1 MTNILKKPSH
11 RARLARQ
18 GHDLSRRVLF
28 TSSCG
33 HIIPVHHF
41 YVSAGDRV
49 SMNDRLFTRT
59 QPLKTPAF
67 IRSVEHLYYF
77 YVPISQIDSY
87 YGQAKYGISDF
98 TNTND
103 LTADSGSTA
112 VIGGYVNPGF
122 FPAVTFFTVFQQLF
136 GVATIQ
142 PYVVN
147 AGTNGTVYFYY
158 RQDYPVSG
166 STQTHSLFDQ
176 YGIPQIWN
184 SIRLMESLGYSSK
197 WFDNDVFESG
207 TPMNPY
213 PLLAYQ
219 KIWYDFFRL
228 STWQRCNPF
237 AFNLNYAYKGG
248 FNTPYLPQ
256 VNVNM
261 NDGTTTG
268 SFLTLHYHPLK
279 KDFFT
284 NVEPAPLFDV
294 FDQTG
299 YAYNVENYQS
309 DLRSQILSAYGVQL
323 QSVDNNLVTRKNEGV
338 ALKKK
343 GDSIIFND
351 YKDGGGMPLAG
362 YSTVQQL
369 RLAFAYDRLLAIT
382 QRAGKHYDDQV
393 RAHLGVSIPQGISNE
408 VYYLGCHSSNLMIGE
423 VVSTAAGETSGGS
436 SSVLGELGGRGLNS
450 SNNNKRIKFTA
461 PDDGIVMIL
470 YACVPEVDYKD
481 EGIERQN
488 LYTGIMYWPRPEF
501 DRLGMQPLYLVQSS
515 LGIDNINTVIG
526 WQYRWAEFKLT
537 YDIVHGAFNHTLS
550 DWTSSIVFGQFGAFV
565 NNLYCPPTYFDGVFA
580 LNFQPDTSVP
590 SELST
595 VDNQAKIVLSVS
607 TASGVSTTVTEY
619 TPPYKGD
626 SGALLGAWSDS
637 MMYERDPL
645 LHSVDLDIKL
655 SSWMSTY
662 GLPNI

>member
-1 MTNILKKPSH
+1 MPNILKKPSH
-11 RARLARQ
+11 RARLARH

-41 YVSAGDRV
+41 YVSAGDKV
-49 SMNDRLFTRT
+49 SMDDRLFTRT

-77 YVPISQIDSY
+77 YVPISQLDSY

-112 VIGGYVNPGF
+112 AIGGYVNPGY
-122 FPAVTFFTVFQQLF
+122 FPSLTFFTVFQQLF
-136 GVATIQ
+136 GTATIQ
-142 PYVVN
+142 PYVVT
-147 AGTNGTVYFYY
+147 AGVNSSVYFYY

-184 SIRLMESLGYSSK
+184 SIRLMEALGYSSK
-197 WFDNDVFESG
+197 WFDNAVFTTD

-284 NVEPAPLFDV
+284 SVEPTPLFDV
-294 FDQTG
+294 FDQSG
-299 YAYNVENYQS
+299 YAYNVTGNQS
-309 DLRSQILSAYGVQL
+309 DLRSQILSTYGVQL
-323 QSVDNNLVTRKNEGV
+323 QDANSTLT
-338 ALKKK
+338 AP
-343 GDSIIFND
+343 GDSYVRMDPDAYDTQAGSFSGARTPFA
-351 YKDGGGMPLAG
+351 DG
-362 YSTVQQL
+362 YNSVNQL

-423 VVSTAAGETSGGS
+423 VVSTAAGETTGGS
-436 SSVLGELGGRGLNS
+436 SSVLGELGGRGLGS
-450 SNNNKRIKFTA
+450 SNKNKRIKFTA

-481 EGIERQN
+481 EGIDRQN
-488 LYTGIMYWPRPEF
+488 LYTNIMYWPRPEF

-515 LGIDNINTVIG
+515 VGIDNINTVIG

-580 LNFQPDTSVP
+580 LNFKPDTSVP
-590 SELST
+590 SSLSS
-595 VDNQAKIVLSVS
+595 VDEQAKIVLSVS
-607 TASGVSTTVTEY
+607 QASGVSTSVTEY
-619 TPPYKGD
+619 TPPYNGD
-626 SGALLGAWSDS
+626 TGALLGAWSDS

-662 GLPNI
+662 GLPNV

>member
-1 MTNILKKPSH
+1 
-11 RARLARQ
+11 
-18 GHDLSRRVLF
+18 
-28 TSSCG
+28 
-33 HIIPVHHF
+33 
-41 YVSAGDRV
+41 
-49 SMNDRLFTRT
+49 MNDRLFTRT

-98 TNTND
+98 NNTND
-103 LTADSGSTA
+103 LTADTGSTA
-112 VIGGYVNPGF
+112 AIGGYVNPGY
-122 FPAVTFFTVFQQLF
+122 FPSLTFFTVFQQLF
-136 GVATIQ
+136 GVATIK
-142 PYVVN
+142 PYVVAAGAGN
-147 AGTNGTVYFYY
+147 AVYFYY

-166 STQTHSLFDQ
+166 STKTHSLFDP

-184 SIRLMESLGYSSK
+184 SMRLMESLGYSSK
-197 WFDNDVFESG
+197 WFDNDVFTTD

-248 FNTPYLPQ
+248 FNVPYLPQ

-284 NVEPAPLFDV
+284 NVEPTPLFDV

-299 YAYNVENYQS
+299 YAYNVANNQS
-309 DLRSQILSAYGVQL
+309 ELRSQILSAYGVQL
-323 QSVDNNLVTRKNEGV
+323 QSGLNNLTSLN
-338 ALKKK
+338 
-343 GDSIIFND
+343 ND
-351 YKDGGGMPLAG
+351 YINATSGGNNIALGDFQGSGSSYGDG
-362 YSTVQQL
+362 YNTVQQI
-369 RLAFAYDRLLAIT
+369 RLAFAFDRLLAIT

-436 SSVLGELGGRGLNS
+436 SSVLGELGGRGLGS
-450 SNNNKRIKFTA
+450 SNKNKRIKFTA

-481 EGIERQN
+481 EGIDRQN
-488 LYTGIMYWPRPEF
+488 LYTNIMYWPRPEF

-515 LGIDNINTVIG
+515 VGIDSINTIIG

-580 LNFQPDTSVP
+580 LNFKPDTSVTGD
-590 SELST
+590 LST

-607 TASGVSTTVTEY
+607 QAPGVPTAVTEY
-619 TPPYKGD
+619 TPPYNGD
-626 SGALLGAWSDS
+626 AGALLGAWSDS

>member
-1 MTNILKKPSH
+1 MSNILKKPSH
-11 RARLARQ
+11 RARLARH

-41 YVSAGDRV
+41 YVSAGDKV

-103 LTADSGSTA
+103 LAADTGSTA
-112 VIGGYVNPGF
+112 AIGGYVNPGY
-122 FPAVTFFTVFQQLF
+122 FPALTFFTVFQQLF
-136 GVATIQ
+136 GINTIQ
-142 PYVVN
+142 PYVVT
-147 AGTNGTVYFYY
+147 ADSAVYFYY
-158 RQDYPVSG
+158 RQDYPISG

-184 SIRLMESLGYSSK
+184 SMRLMESLGYSSK
-197 WFDNDVFESG
+197 WFDNDVFTTD

-248 FNTPYLPQ
+248 FNVPYLPQ

-261 NDGTTTG
+261 NDGDTTG

-284 NVEPAPLFDV
+284 NVEPSPLFDV

-299 YAYNVENYQS
+299 YAYNVDDNSS

-323 QSVDNNLVTRKNEGV
+323 QGISNLTTRYNDHVRTVDSSLSDGAISGIDFDTSVQ
-338 ALKKK
+338 
-343 GDSIIFND
+343 S
-351 YKDGGGMPLAG
+351 
-362 YSTVQQL
+362 L

-436 SSVLGELGGRGLNS
+436 SSVLGELGGRGLGS
-450 SNNNKRIKFTA
+450 SNKNKRINFTA

-481 EGIERQN
+481 EGIDRQN
-488 LYTGIMYWPRPEF
+488 LYTSIMYWPRPEF

-515 LGIDNINTVIG
+515 VGIDNINTVIG

-550 DWTSSIVFGQFGAFV
+550 DWTSSIVFGQFGSFV

-580 LNFQPDTSVP
+580 LNFKPETSVP
-590 SELST
+590 SDLSV
-595 VDNQAKIVLSVS
+595 VDEQAKIVLSVS
-607 TASGVSTTVTEY
+607 QAPGVSTTVTEY
-619 TPPYKGD
+619 TPPYNGD
-626 SGALLGAWSDS
+626 AGALLGAWSDS

>member
-1 MTNILKKPSH
+1 MPNILKKPSH
-11 RARLARQ
+11 RARLARH

-33 HIIPVHHF
+33 HIIPVNHF
-41 YVSAGDRV
+41 YVSAGDKV

-98 TNTND
+98 INTND
-103 LTADSGSTA
+103 LTADTGSTA
-112 VIGGYVNPGF
+112 AIGGYVNPGY
-122 FPAVTFFTVFQQLF
+122 FPKLTFFTVFQQLF
-136 GVATIQ
+136 GIGTIQ
-142 PYVVN
+142 PYVVYN
-147 AGTNGTVYFYY
+147 DTTSSVFFYY

-166 STQTHSLFDQ
+166 TTKTHSLFDQ

-184 SIRLMESLGYSSK
+184 SIRLMEALGYSSK
-197 WFDNDVFESG
+197 WFDNDVFTTD

-284 NVEPAPLFDV
+284 NVEPTPLFDV
-294 FDQTG
+294 FDQSG
-299 YAYNVENYQS
+299 YAYNVDNNQS
-309 DLRSQILSAYGVQL
+309 ELRSQILSAYGVQL
-323 QSVDNNLVTRKNEGV
+323 QDLNSNLTTPRASNVRMDPKAYDIQAGAFSGTGTPF
-338 ALKKK
+338 A
-343 GDSIIFND
+343 
-351 YKDGGGMPLAG
+351 DG
-362 YSTVQQL
+362 YNSVQQL
-369 RLAFAYDRLLAIT
+369 RLAFAYDRLLSIT

-393 RAHLGVSIPQGISNE
+393 SAHLGVSIPQGISNE

-436 SSVLGELGGRGLNS
+436 SSVLGELGGRGLGS
-450 SNNNKRIKFTA
+450 SNKNKRINFTA

-481 EGIERQN
+481 EGIDRQN
-488 LYTGIMYWPRPEF
+488 MYTNIMYWPRPEF

-515 LGIDNINTVIG
+515 VGIDNFNTVIG

-565 NNLYCPPTYFDGVFA
+565 NNLYCPPTYFDGIFA
-580 LNFQPDTSVP
+580 LNFKPDTSTGD
-590 SELST
+590 LSD
-595 VDNQAKIVLSVS
+595 VDSQAKIVLSVS
-607 TASGVSTTVTEY
+607 NAPGVSTTVTEY
-619 TPPYKGD
+619 TPPYNGD
-626 SGALLGAWSDS
+626 AGSLLGAWSDS